1 MSRRTL
7 SLLLGMLLVAVL
19 LPGCAYISR
28 ASESTTGVQGDSAS
42 WFPSIS
48 ADGRWV
54 AFQSLASNLVP
65 GDTNDVIDVFVRDN
79 LTKKVARVSIWD
91 DGTQGNG
98 HSELPSIS
106 DDGRRIVFASEATN
120 LSSDDTNGELDIYFH
135 DRDADND
142 GVFDEPGAIVTEL
155 LSYTTTGGVALVGA
169 EQLPGDQR

>member
-79 LTKKVARVSIWD
+79 LTKKVAR
-91 DGTQGNG
+91 
-98 HSELPSIS
+98 
-106 DDGRRIVFASEATN
+106 
-120 LSSDDTNGELDIYFH
+120 
-135 DRDADND
+135 
-142 GVFDEPGAIVTEL
+142 
-155 LSYTTTGGVALVGA
+155 
-169 EQLPGDQR
+169 

>member
-1 MSRRTL
+1 M
-7 SLLLGMLLVAVL
+7 
-19 LPGCAYISR
+19 
-28 ASESTTGVQGDSAS
+28 
-42 WFPSIS
+42 
-48 ADGRWV
+48 
-54 AFQSLASNLVP
+54 
-65 GDTNDVIDVFVRDN
+65 
-79 LTKKVARVSIWD
+79 SIWD

-155 LSYTTTGGVALVGA
+155 LSYTSTGGSPFGA